1 MKRKSTTADMK
12 RSSDFLEA
20 SAITPQDDAFHGSI
34 NVVDIEWWYFDAVFD
49 NGYSVTVALRTIH
62 RGKSGVMR
70 SCIEVYKDG
79 KAEVEVVKTYLFRD
93 FHTSGSI
100 PFVRLGD
107 KTVVEFD
114 EERYNKT
121 GEWRY
126 HVSLKI
132 DEYAVDLTF
141 TGITKGWKIE
151 TPKNS
156 WAVPLPKAKVDG
168 TITVHGAVIPVQG
181 VGYHDHNWDYS
192 ITTAVK
198 NSGWF
203 WGHITGDTLTLI
215 WAKTMKTSGL
225 HTLIAVVNQTQES
238 TSYEKGFITINQDAI
253 VLTPKDYVYSHRR
266 WIPTKFEFHIHD
278 VVSTMNLPVHATLTM
293 ELIDVR
299 YSRIFTAHYWRYH
312 MKTSGSIT
320 VGLKTE
326 TFTDAPQIVE
336 FLSFKPQR
344 RGHEQNHA

>member
-1 MKRKSTTADMK
+1 MKRKSTIADMK
-12 RSSDFLEA
+12 RSSDFPKA
-20 SAITPQDDAFHGSI
+20 GAITPRDDAFHGSI

-132 DEYAVDLTF
+132 DDYAVDLTF

-168 TITVHGAVIPVQG
+168 TITVHGTTMLVQG

-192 ITTAVK
+192 LLTTWVK
-198 NSGWF
+198 NRGWY
-203 WGHITGDTLTLI
+203 WGRIIGKTVNVS
-215 WAKTMKTSGL
+215 WAKTIESKDISTLLAIVNQEKTAPSGEGDFFPI
-225 HTLIAVVNQTQES
+225 HPDNITLVVNN
-238 TSYEKGFITINQDAI
+238 FISD
-253 VLTPKDYVYSHRR
+253 HRQ
-266 WIPTKFEFHIHD
+266 WIPTEFILRVTETSSENHVPVDIHLAMS
-278 VVSTMNLPVHATLTM
+278 V
-293 ELIDVR
+293 EEVR
-299 YSRIFTAHYWRYH
+299 HSKIFTAHYWRYH
-312 MKTSGSIT
+312 VKATGTISVGST
-320 VGLKTE
+320 TE
-326 TFTDAPQIVE
+326 TLKDAMQIIE
-336 FLSFKPQR
+336 LLSFKSQGRKP
-344 RGHEQNHA
+344 